1 MAQERHPADTATIM
15 SSFEE
20 IDPVHTV
27 LDKLRSLGISDGDI
41 TVLSSLP
48 FSGDILGRPHVKT
61 RLPIISLVGAVVGLG
76 AGIFFTV
83 ITPYLYIIR
92 VGGQPIV
99 PVPPTALLL
108 YEFIMLLL
116 IVSTFGGF
124 LVLNGFPSRGAK
136 YYDPQ
141 LNDGR
146 ISLVIEA
153 PAEKREDV
161 VAVLGEYGAQVAE
174 EPERREL

>member
-1 MAQERHPADTATIM
+1 MAQERHPADTATVLG
-15 SSFEE
+15 SFEE
-20 IDPVHTV
+20 IDAVPTA
-27 LDKLRSLGISDGDI
+27 LEKLRGLGIPDSDV

-48 FSGDILGRPHVKT
+48 FSGEILGRPHVKT
-61 RLPIISLVGAVVGLG
+61 RLPTISLAGALVGLG
-76 AGIFFTV
+76 AGLFFTV

-99 PVPPTALLL
+99 PLPPTFLLL

-116 IVSTFGGF
+116 IASTFGGF

-136 YYDPQ
+136 YYDPK
-141 LNDGR
+141 LSDGR
-146 ISLVIEA
+146 ISLVVETP
-153 PAEKREDV
+153 PAKRADV
-161 VAVLGEYGAQVAE
+161 VAVLGEHGVEVVE